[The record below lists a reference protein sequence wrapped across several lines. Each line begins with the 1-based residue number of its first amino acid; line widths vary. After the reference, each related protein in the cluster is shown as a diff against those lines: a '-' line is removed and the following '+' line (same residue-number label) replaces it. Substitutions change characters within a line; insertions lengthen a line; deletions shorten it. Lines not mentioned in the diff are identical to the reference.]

1 MESVACPVCEAREA
15 RFLFESR
22 DLEFGSGEVF
32 SFVQCALCG
41 LVRVDPRPTAQ
52 ELSRFYPEENWSRV
66 KGRGDPLNANV
77 MGVPWREHMR
87 RRARDV
93 QAVVP
98 GPARLLE
105 IGCGDGYFLRYM
117 QDLGWEVRG
126 VEPGRAA
133 AEYATKELGVPVEC
147 GFPED
152 LRSSLGRY
160 DAIYMNH
167 VIEHIGSPVE
177 TLCRIRPNLA
187 EEGWLYLA
195 TPNWV
200 SLDRWLFGRHW
211 MALKPPQHLFL
222 YDRRTLGALL
232 AEAGFA
238 LKRTKTASTDGLP
251 PLGYTESFRY
261 WLSHLGL
268 YPARVPLGRSEA
280 MADRADHPF
289 QAQSPWRRGAQIVE
303 QGFWSVLACAA
314 DSMGCGTNLKAWA
327 QRS

>member
-1 MESVACPVCEAREA
+1 M
-15 RFLFESR
+15 
-22 DLEFGSGEVF
+22 
-32 SFVQCALCG
+32 
-41 LVRVDPRPTAQ
+41 
-52 ELSRFYPEENWSRV
+52 
-66 KGRGDPLNANV
+66 KGMGDPLKANV

-87 RRARDV
+87 WRARDV

-117 QDLGWEVRG
+117 QDSGWNVRG

-133 AEYATKELGVPVEC
+133 VEYATKELAVPVEC

-152 LRSSLGRY
+152 LSSSLGRY
-160 DAIYMNH
+160 DVIYMNH

-177 TLCRIRPNLA
+177 TLRCIRSNLA
-187 EEGWLYLA
+187 EEGWLCLA
-195 TPNWV
+195 TPNWL

-222 YDRRTLGALL
+222 YDGRTLGALL
-232 AEAGFA
+232 AKAGFA
-238 LKRTKTASTDGLP
+238 LKRTKTVSAEGLP

-280 MADRADHPF
+280 PVDRADHPF

-303 QGFWSVLACAA
+303 RGFWSVLACAA
-314 DSMGCGTNLKAWA
+314 DSMGYGTYLKAWA
-327 QRS
+327 QRL